1 MIKNLLLRE
10 ELVKSKLGTIKGIM
24 IGGST
29 GTGKTT
35 YINKLSIDVSHSHHI
50 VFKIISSTQLLSKV
64 VGGAEEYVRKLF

>member
-1 MIKNLLLRE
+1 MKNLLLRE

-35 YINKLSIDVSHSHHI
+35 YVHRLSIDVSHLI
-50 VFKIISSTQLLSKV
+50 LFKIISSTQLLSKV